1 MIDPISIPGSLEDI
15 LSWEARALAHLATIG
30 PDGAPQT
37 SPVWF
42 HWEDGLIEVSVYE
55 TSQKL
60 KNMQR
65 DPRVALSVVDPKDAY
80 RYLEFRG
87 VVKRLEP
94 DPETELIIRLS
105 GKYLGLDYY
114 PWHEE
119 GLVQIAVLIEPTRVF
134 GMGG

>member
-1 MIDPISIPGSLEDI
+1 MADQIEIPGSLEDI
-15 LSWEARALAHLATIG
+15 LGWDVKALAHLATIG

-42 HWEDGLIEVSVYE
+42 HWEDGLIRVSVYE

-60 KNMQR
+60 KNVRR
-65 DPRVALSVVDPKDAY
+65 DPRVAVSIVDPRDAY

-87 VVKRLEP
+87 VVTSVKP
-94 DPETELIIRLS
+94 DPHTELIIRLS

-119 GLVQIAVLIEPTRVF
+119 GLVQVIVSIEPRRVF
-134 GMGG
+134 GMGE

>member
-1 MIDPISIPGSLEDI
+1 MNATVPGSLADL
-15 LSWEARALAHLATIG
+15 LSWEAKALAHLATIG

-42 HWEDGLIEVSVYE
+42 HWEDGHIRVSVYE

-60 KNMQR
+60 KNIRR
-65 DPRVALSVVDPKDAY
+65 DPRVALSVVDPSDDY
-80 RYLEFRG
+80 RYLELRG
-87 VVKRLEP
+87 KVVALDR
-94 DPETELIIRLS
+94 DPGMAYITRLS

-114 PWHEE
+114 PWYEDGQVE
-119 GLVQIAVLIEPTRVF
+119 VVVTVEPVRIV